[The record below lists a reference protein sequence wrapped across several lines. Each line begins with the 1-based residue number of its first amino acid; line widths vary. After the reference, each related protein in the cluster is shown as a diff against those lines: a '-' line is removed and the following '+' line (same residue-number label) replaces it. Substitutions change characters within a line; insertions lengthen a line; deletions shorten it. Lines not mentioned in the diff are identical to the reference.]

1 MNFVCAITL
10 LFILAGCSST
20 PTAATKATT
29 APTDK
34 TESPAAAAMSHALA
48 SLQRGSTKEAITQY
62 LDPLLADFDKTYGH
76 SAQKIYCARSTKETL
91 YYMVLASSTKQGA
104 VALNSEWSDALYLK
118 AYAYIDLG
126 DLENAKIYLNKA
138 LVLAPKNARYLS
150 ELGHI
155 YQSEKNWSQAKA
167 TFTQAVEAAESF
179 SPDPIKKFELVRAK
193 RGISFALVET
203 GHLTEAETILKEC
216 LTIDSLDPKTL
227 SELKY
232 VRSLMAGGQK

>member
-1 MNFVCAITL
+1 M
-10 LFILAGCSST
+10 
-20 PTAATKATT
+20 
-29 APTDK
+29 
-34 TESPAAAAMSHALA
+34 
-48 SLQRGSTKEAITQY
+48 
-62 LDPLLADFDKTYGH
+62 
-76 SAQKIYCARSTKETL
+76 
-91 YYMVLASSTKQGA
+91 LASSANQGA
-104 VALNSEWSDALYLK
+104 IALNSEWSDALYLK

-155 YQSEKNWSQAKA
+155 YQTEKNWSQAKA

-179 SPDPIKKFELVRAK
+179 SPDPIKQFELVRA
-193 RGISFALVET
+193 ISFALVEA

-216 LTIDSLDPKTL
+216 LAIDPKDSKTQ